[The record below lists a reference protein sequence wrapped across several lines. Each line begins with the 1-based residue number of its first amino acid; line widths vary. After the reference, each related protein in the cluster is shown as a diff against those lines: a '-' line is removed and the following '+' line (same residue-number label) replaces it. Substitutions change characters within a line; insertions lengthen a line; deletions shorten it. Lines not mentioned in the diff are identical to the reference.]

1 MRARDVMTRKVKT
14 VPPDADVKAVAKL
27 LATGRI
33 SAMPVVD
40 RKGHVLGI
48 VSEGDL
54 IRRPETGTTKRR
66 SWWLQLLADPR
77 DLARDY
83 AKSRAVRARDVM
95 SSPVISVSPVTD
107 LADVAD
113 LLESRGVKRVPVVQN
128 GKLVGIVSR
137 RDIIGA
143 LARSAKPGRGRRRSD
158 AQIGEAIHREIK
170 AAQFVN
176 DLLIN
181 ISVSKGVVELSG
193 LVSDQAQRDALRV
206 LVEGTAGVTAVRD
219 RLAIR
224 RPVYGI

>member
-14 VPPDADVKAVAKL
+14 ISPDADVRKIAKL

-54 IRRPETGTTKRR
+54 LRRSETGTAKRR

-83 AKSRAVRARDVM
+83 AKSRAVHARDVM
-95 SSPVISVSPVTD
+95 SSPVISVAPATD

-113 LLESRGVKRVPVVQN
+113 LLESRRIKRVPVVQN

-143 LARSAKPGRGRRRSD
+143 LARSAKPGRGRKRSD
-158 AQIGEAIHREIK
+158 AQISEAIHREIK

-176 DLLIN
+176 DTFVN
-181 ISVSKGVVELSG
+181 VSVSKGVVELSG

-206 LVEGTAGVTAVRD
+206 LVEGAAGVSSVRD

-224 RPVYGI
+224 RPIYAV

>member
-1 MRARDVMTRKVKT
+1 MRARDVMTKKVKT
-14 VPPDADVKAVAKL
+14 ISPDADVRAIAKL
-27 LATGRI
+27 LASGRI

-40 RKGHVLGI
+40 RKRQVVGI

-54 IRRPETGTTKRR
+54 LRRPETGTTKRR

-95 SSPVISVSPVTD
+95 SSPVISVSPATD

-170 AAQFVN
+170 ASQVVNDVFVN
-176 DLLIN
+176 V
-181 ISVSKGVVELSG
+181 SVSKGVVELSG
-193 LVSDQAQRDALRV
+193 LVSDQEQRAALRV
-206 LVEGTAGVTAVRD
+206 LVEATPGVTAVRD
-219 RLAIR
+219 RLTIR
-224 RPVYGI
+224 SLVYAA

>member
-1 MRARDVMTRKVKT
+1 MRARDVMTRKVRT
-14 VPPDADVKAVAKL
+14 ISPDADVKAVAKL
-27 LATGRI
+27 LASGRI
-33 SAMPVVD
+33 SAVPVVD
-40 RKGHVLGI
+40 GKRHVLGI
-48 VSEGDL
+48 VSESDL

-95 SSPVISVSPVTD
+95 SSPVISISPATD

-113 LLESRGVKRVPVVQN
+113 LLESRGIKRVPVVQN

-137 RDIIGA
+137 RDIVRA
-143 LARSAKPGRGRRRSD
+143 LARNAKPGHGRKRSD
-158 AQIGEAIHREIK
+158 AQISEAIHHEIK
-170 AAQFVN
+170 ATRFISDVFVN
-176 DLLIN
+176 V
-181 ISVSKGVVELSG
+181 SVSKGVVELSG

-206 LVEGTAGVTAVRD
+206 LVEATPGVTAVRN

-224 RPVYGI
+224 SPVYAL

>member
-1 MRARDVMTRKVKT
+1 MRARDVMTSRVKT
-14 VPPDADVKAVAKL
+14 ISPDADVKAVAKL

-33 SAMPVVD
+33 SAVPVVD
-40 RKGHVLGI
+40 RKGHVLGM

-54 IRRPETGTTKRR
+54 LRRPETGTTKRR

-95 SSPVISVSPVTD
+95 SSPVISVAPATD

-113 LLESRGVKRVPVVQN
+113 LLESRGIKRVPVMQN

-137 RDIIGA
+137 RDIVRA
-143 LARSAKPGRGRRRSD
+143 LARRAKPGRGRKRSD
-158 AQIGEAIHREIK
+158 AQISEAIHREIK

-176 DLLIN
+176 DVLIN
-181 ISVSKGVVELSG
+181 VSVNKGVVELSG

-206 LVEGTAGVTAVRD
+206 LVEATPGVVATRD
-219 RLAIR
+219 RVAIR
-224 RPVYGI
+224 PLVYAV